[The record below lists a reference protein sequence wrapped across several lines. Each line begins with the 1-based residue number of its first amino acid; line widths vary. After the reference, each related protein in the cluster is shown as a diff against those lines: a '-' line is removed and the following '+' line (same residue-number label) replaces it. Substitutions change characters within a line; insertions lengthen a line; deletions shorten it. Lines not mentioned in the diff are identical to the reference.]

1 MITAT
6 IQKITRH
13 FKILRHIKIWMMF
26 MAFTFLPMF
35 ASAEPTTEALKVGI
49 IDFYISPLDSILK
62 LLVYG
67 VYVIITFI
75 LGKLVNLSA
84 SFMEWSLK
92 LTMTSPKEIVGV
104 GWEVSLGLANNLFI
118 LILLAIAIGTIL
130 GLPQINKK
138 LLPTFL
144 IIALL
149 INFSMV
155 IGNIVID
162 ASNVLALSFLNSIQK
177 NGGDIGER
185 LMTSMRSE
193 QVNLQLDA
201 IVIGDKKISELA
213 KQEYNK
219 KTERT
224 SAEIQKQAMEKGG
237 GVTGAIAFGLGEG
250 QTGQSATS
258 EYGGAFSDLFGS
270 AGTMLLK
277 AIYIIFIQLVIIITF
292 LFGGIY
298 LLSRTFWLWLLLM
311 LAPLAWIAKLI
322 PKAEH
327 YWDDWWKQFFEK
339 AFFAPVYLFMVSLAV
354 NIAEASGAALA
365 GTLSSDGVS
374 ASAVIQMLIVA
385 FLMMAGIH
393 YGQKAGGGFANG
405 VINYGK
411 GLGSRYGKAL
421 KSLRNKGFIEK
432 QLERLKPESLAKG
445 TAALLATRG
454 GKITGFD
461 EKKIKSRMAKEK
473 YAKIRE
479 QYEGMSAKELWKE
492 IQEAQQKNK
501 TSPELS
507 AAVREFLAIP
517 SDERVAGGMPGSK
530 DPFIGALR
538 AASSAGLQ
546 GQTSHTWG
554 TWSPPPPST
563 APSPKTSPHEYS
575 EEQKAM
581 GLSR

>member
-6 IQKITRH
+6 IQKIIRH

-35 ASAEPTTEALKVGI
+35 ASAQTTAEASQIGI
-49 IDFYISPLDSILK
+49 IDFFISPLKSITN
-62 LLVYG
+62 LVIYG
-67 VYVIITFI
+67 SYFIITSI

-92 LTMTSPKEIVGV
+92 LTMTSPEGIINV
-104 GWEVSLGLANNLFI
+104 GWGGSLGLANNLFI

-138 LLPTFL
+138 LLPMFL
-144 IIALL
+144 MVALL

-162 ASNVLALSFLNSIQK
+162 ASNVFASSFLNSIQK
-177 NGGDIGER
+177 DGG
-185 LMTSMRSE
+185 
-193 QVNLQLDA
+193 A
-201 IVIGDKKISELA
+201 IGDQLMNSLQSGEVLVQLNSII
-213 KQEYNK
+213 
-219 KTERT
+219 TEDY
-224 SAEIQKQAMEKGG
+224 
-237 GVTGAIAFGLGEG
+237 GVI
-250 QTGQSATS
+250 
-258 EYGGAFSDLFGS
+258 
-270 AGTMLLK
+270 LLK
-277 AIYIIFIQLVIIITF
+277 AIYIIFIQLVIIVTF
-292 LFGGIY
+292 LSGGIY

-327 YWDDWWKQFFEK
+327 YWDEWWSTFLAK
-339 AFFAPVYLFMVSLAV
+339 AFFAPVYLFMVFLAV
-354 NIAEASGAALA
+354 NIAKASGAALS
-365 GTLSSDGVS
+365 GVLSKEGGGIS
-374 ASAVIQMLIVA
+374 ASVVIQMLTVA

-421 KSLRNKGFIEK
+421 KSLRGKGLIEK
-432 QLERLKPESLAKG
+432 QLERLSPESLAKG
-445 TAALLATRG
+445 TALLASKIPRSG
-454 GKITGFD
+454 AITGFD
-461 EKKIKSRMAKEK
+461 EKKIKARIAKEK

-492 IQEAQQKNK
+492 IREAQQKNK

-530 DPFIGALR
+530 DPFVVTLR
-538 AASSAGLQ
+538 AASSAGLH
-546 GQTSHTWG
+546 GQTSYDEWG
-554 TWSPPPPST
+554 GAWSPPPPST